1 MPNLNLHGIIAYPV
15 TPFKDSG
22 ETIDTDTLSQ
32 LIEQLIENGSHA
44 IAPLGSTGE
53 SAYLSDAEW
62 EEVAFVSIHQ
72 VAKRVPT
79 VVGISELTTH
89 NAIRRAKFAEQV
101 GADAVMVLP
110 ISYWKL
116 SEREVFQHYA
126 AIAQAISIPIMV
138 YNNPATSGID
148 LSPELIARMVKE
160 IDNVTM
166 VKESTGDIQ
175 RMHRLYE
182 LSDGTI
188 PFYNGSNPLALE
200 AFVAGASGWCTAAH
214 NLIPEFTTAL
224 YEFARKGNLFEAQRI
239 FYQQLPLLKFILKGG
254 LPTTIKAGLQLLGI
268 KAGTPRLPMLP
279 LDEAEVRQLDSILT
293 RLSKK
298 QLATSLSK

>member
-1 MPNLNLHGIIAYPV
+1 MPYPKFHGIIAYPI
-15 TPFKDSG
+15 TSFKDNG
-22 ETIDTDTLSQ
+22 ETIDTNTLRCLIDQ
-32 LIEQLIENGSHA
+32 LIEDQAHA

-53 SAYLSDAEW
+53 SAYLTDAEW
-62 EEVAFVSIHQ
+62 EEVAEVSIRQ

-79 VVGISELTTH
+79 VVGISELTTR
-89 NAIRRAKFAEQV
+89 NAVRRAKFAENV

-116 SEREVFQHYA
+116 SEQEIFQHYD
-126 AIAQAISIPIMV
+126 AIARAISIPIMV

-148 LSPELIARMVKE
+148 MTPELIVRMVKE

-214 NLIPEFTTAL
+214 NLIPELTISL
-224 YEFARKGNLFEAQRI
+224 YKATVQGNLFEAQKI

-254 LPTTIKAGLQLLGI
+254 LPTTIKAGLKLLGVDAGVPRPPLLPLNEAGARQLSEILATLGKRQLL
-268 KAGTPRLPMLP
+268 
-279 LDEAEVRQLDSILT
+279 S
-293 RLSKK
+293 
-298 QLATSLSK
+298 SLKV